1 MNLELDFRRHV
12 AGDVGQ
18 RVELGQHEHSFPIRR
33 AKTKKNR
40 SKEPRGSERPTA
52 AATKK
57 KNVCVRV
64 RGRRQRSTL
73 RRHTKCGDPL
83 IRTVEK
89 KQHKNNNSNKDP
101 ERGKCKSPFRASEA
115 QSRDREARA
124 LICKQT
130 RWIWRRASSASVRH
144 RPARGNGGGLCG
156 SSSQDLVV
164 TGGLLRHYVSPP
176 LPPETANGEARQP
189 NQNKKPSASNRLGGT
204 AQTQTW
210 RETKNRARKRKKGGG
225 GGGLK

>member
-1 MNLELDFRRHV
+1 M
-12 AGDVGQ
+12 
-18 RVELGQHEHSFPIRR
+18 
-33 AKTKKNR
+33 
-40 SKEPRGSERPTA
+40 
-52 AATKK
+52 
-57 KNVCVRV
+57 
-64 RGRRQRSTL
+64 

-89 KQHKNNNSNKDP
+89 KHKNNNSNKDP
-101 ERGKCKSPFRASEA
+101 ERGKCKSPFRASET

-164 TGGLLRHYVSPP
+164 TGGLLRHHDSPP
-176 LPPETANGEARQP
+176 LLPETANGEARQP